1 VFCKRQMLLFM
12 CPLRIP
18 SEVRETDVAF
28 LIPIISQTIPLLPST
43 ALRFPDLQPEEIF
56 DDKQ

>member
-1 VFCKRQMLLFM
+1 MLLFM
-12 CPLRIP
+12 CPLRIL

-28 LIPIISQTIPLLPST
+28 LIPIISQTIPRLPGQSLCD
-43 ALRFPDLQPEEIF
+43 AGFPDLEPAEIF